1 MITQY
6 ITTSDGLTEIED
18 FRPGCWVKVV
28 NPSEKE
34 IAYLVGQF
42 GMPIDFL
49 TDPLD
54 VDERAR
60 FEVDEGNTLI
70 LIRSAR
76 REPEEAAIPYITLPI
91 GIILTQDLIIT
102 VTLTEV
108 DVMEEFLSGWV
119 RNHDTQQR
127 TRFVLQLCYRTALR
141 FLRYLKEINRMT
153 GVIERNLH
161 RSTTNDQLLGLF
173 NLQKSL
179 VYFTTSLRSN
189 SLMVE
194 KFSYQSVLDMTDE
207 EHDLY
212 EEMVIENK
220 QALEMA
226 NIYTSIITG
235 MTGTFASIINNN
247 VNVVMKLLTSMTILI
262 ALPTMIASIYGM
274 NVPLP
279 LQEVPHAFLF
289 VMGAAL
295 SLSAIGLFVLIRW
308 KVL

>member
-6 ITTSDGLTEIED
+6 ITTPEGLTEIED

-28 NPSEKE
+28 NPTEKE
-34 IAYLVGQF
+34 IASLVNHF

-60 FEVDEGNTLI
+60 FEVDEGHTLI

-91 GIILTQDLIIT
+91 GIILTNDLLIT
-102 VTLTEV
+102 VTLAEV

-119 RNHDTQQR
+119 RNHDTSKQ

-189 SLMVE
+189 SLMAE
-194 KFSYQSVLDMTDE
+194 KFSYQSVLDMTDD
-207 EHDLY
+207 EHNLY

-235 MTGTFASIINNN
+235 MAGTFASIINNN
-247 VNVVMKLLTSMTILI
+247 VNVVMKLLTSVTILI

-279 LQEVPHAFLF
+279 LQTYPHAFPV
-289 VMGAAL
+289 VMGTAL
-295 SLSAIGLFVLIRW
+295 GLSAIGLFVLIRW

>member
-6 ITTSDGLTEIED
+6 ITTSEGLTEIED

-28 NPSEKE
+28 NPTEKE

-91 GIILTQDLIIT
+91 GIILTQDLLIT

-119 RNHDTQQR
+119 RNHDTRQR

-247 VNVVMKLLTSMTILI
+247 VNVVMKLLTSVTILI

-274 NVPLP
+274 NVHLP
-279 LQEVPHAFLF
+279 LQEAPYAFPF
-289 VMGAAL
+289 VMGTAL
-295 SLSAIGLFVLIRW
+295 SLSAIGLFILIRW

>member
-6 ITTSDGLTEIED
+6 ITTSEGLTAIDD
-18 FRPGCWVKVV
+18 FRDGCWIKVV
-28 NPSEKE
+28 NPTDKE
-34 IAYLVGQF
+34 INFLVERF
-42 GMPIDFL
+42 GVWIEFF

-54 VDERAR
+54 LDERAR

-70 LIRSAR
+70 LLRSPR

-91 GIILTQDLIIT
+91 GMIFTSSVLIT

-108 DVMEEFLSGWV
+108 DVLEEFVNGWV
-119 RNHDTQQR
+119 RNFDTRQR
-127 TRFVLQLCYRTALR
+127 TRFALQICYRSALK

-153 GVIERNLH
+153 SQIEMDLHLSTRNE
-161 RSTTNDQLLGLF
+161 QLLDLF

-179 VYFTTSLRSN
+179 VFFTTSLRSN

-194 KFSYQSVLDMTDE
+194 KISYSSVLDMTEDE
-207 EHDLY
+207 LEIY

-220 QALEMA
+220 QGLEMA

-247 VNVVMKLLTSMTILI
+247 VSVVMKLLTSITILI
-262 ALPTMIASIYGM
+262 ALPTLVSSIYGM
-274 NVPLP
+274 NVDLP
-279 LQEVPHAFLF
+279 LQHVPFAFLV
-289 VMGAAL
+289 VMGVAISA
-295 SLSAIGLFVLIRW
+295 SLLGFFVLIRW
-308 KVL
+308 KLL

>member
-6 ITTSDGLTEIED
+6 ISTPEGLTEVED
-18 FRPGCWVKVV
+18 FRPGTWVKVV
-28 NPSEKE
+28 NPTEKE
-34 IAYLVGQF
+34 IASLVSRF
-42 GMPIDFL
+42 HMPIDFV

-60 FEVDEGNTLI
+60 FEVEEENTLI
-70 LIRSAR
+70 LIRTAR

-91 GIILTQDLIIT
+91 GIILTPDLIIT

-119 RNHDTQQR
+119 RNHDTRQR
-127 TRFVLQLCYRTALR
+127 TRFLLQLCYRTVLR

-153 GVIERNLH
+153 GQIERNLH

-194 KFSYQSVLDMTDE
+194 KFSYQSVLDMSEDE
-207 EHDLY
+207 LDLY
-212 EEMVIENK
+212 DEMVIENK

-247 VNVVMKLLTSMTILI
+247 VNVVMKLLTSVTILI

-274 NVPLP
+274 NVALP
-279 LQEVPHAFLF
+279 LQELSFAFPII
-289 VMGAAL
+289 MGTAL
-295 SLSAIGLFVLIRW
+295 SLSAIGLFILIRW

>member
-6 ITTSDGLTEIED
+6 ITTPEGLTEIED
-18 FRPGCWVKVV
+18 YQPGCWVKVV
-28 NPSEKE
+28 NPTEKD
-34 IAYLVGQF
+34 IAFLVNRF

-91 GIILTQDLIIT
+91 GIILTTDLIIT

-119 RNHDTQQR
+119 RNHDTRKR

-153 GVIERNLH
+153 GIIERNLH

-194 KFSYQSVLDMTDE
+194 KFSYQSVFDMTDD

-226 NIYTSIITG
+226 NIYTSIVTG
-235 MTGTFASIINNN
+235 MIGTFASIINNN
-247 VNVVMKLLTSMTILI
+247 VNVVMKLLTSVTILI
-262 ALPTMIASIYGM
+262 SLPTMVASIYGM
-274 NVPLP
+274 NIPLP
-279 LQEVPHAFLF
+279 LQQYTGAFPV
-289 VMGAAL
+289 VMGSALGL
-295 SLSAIGLFVLIRW
+295 SLIGLFVLIRW

>member
-28 NPSEKE
+28 NPTEKE

-91 GIILTQDLIIT
+91 GIILTQDLTIT

-119 RNHDTQQR
+119 RNHDTSQR

-226 NIYTSIITG
+226 NIYTSILTG

-247 VNVVMKLLTSMTILI
+247 VNVVMKLLTSVTILI

-274 NVPLP
+274 NVSLP
-279 LQEVPHAFLF
+279 FQEVPHAFLF
-289 VMGAAL
+289 VMGTAL
-295 SLSAIGLFVLIRW
+295 SLSAVGLFVLLKW

>member
-6 ITTSDGLTEIED
+6 ITTSEGLTEIDE

-28 NPSEKE
+28 NPTEKE
-34 IAYLVGQF
+34 IAALVSRF

-60 FEVDEGNTLI
+60 FEAEDGCTLI

-91 GIILTQDLIIT
+91 GIILAGDLIIT

-119 RNHDTQQR
+119 RNHDTRQQ

-153 GVIERNLH
+153 GIIERNLH

-189 SLMVE
+189 SLMVQ
-194 KFSYQSVLDMTDE
+194 KFQYQSVLDMTDD

-212 EEMVIENK
+212 EEMVIENR

-235 MTGTFASIINNN
+235 MIGTFASIINNN
-247 VNVVMKLLTSMTILI
+247 VSVVMKLLTAVTILI
-262 ALPTMIASIYGM
+262 SLPTMVASIYGM
-274 NVPLP
+274 NIPLP
-279 LQEVPHAFLF
+279 LQDSSHAFPA
-289 VMGAAL
+289 VMGSAL
-295 SLSAIGLFVLIRW
+295 GLSAIGLFILIRW

>member
-6 ITTSDGLTEIED
+6 ITTSAGLTEIEEY
-18 FRPGCWVKVV
+18 RPGCWVKVV
-28 NPSEKE
+28 NPTEKE
-34 IAYLVGQF
+34 IASLVTQF

-60 FEVDEGNTLI
+60 FEVEEGNTLI

-91 GIILTQDLIIT
+91 GIILTPDLTIT

-119 RNHDTQQR
+119 RNHDTRQR

-153 GVIERNLH
+153 GQIERKLH
-161 RSTTNDQLLGLF
+161 RSTTNEQLLGLF

-189 SLMVE
+189 SLMIE

-212 EEMVIENK
+212 EEIVIENK

-247 VNVVMKLLTSMTILI
+247 VNVVMKLLTSVTILI

-274 NVPLP
+274 NINLPIQGHPL
-279 LQEVPHAFLF
+279 AFLM
-289 VMGAAL
+289 VMGTAL
-295 SLSAIGLFVLIRW
+295 SLSAVGLFVLIRW

>member
-1 MITQY
+1 MITRY
-6 ITTSDGLTEIED
+6 ITTSEGLTEIED
-18 FRPGCWVKVV
+18 FMPGCWVKVV
-28 NPSEKE
+28 NPTEKE
-34 IAYLVGQF
+34 IAYLVNQF

-91 GIILTQDLIIT
+91 GIILTRDLLIT

-119 RNHDTQQR
+119 RNHDTRQR

-194 KFSYQSVLDMTDE
+194 KFSYQSVLDMTDD

-220 QALEMA
+220 QGLEMA

-247 VNVVMKLLTSMTILI
+247 VNVVMKLLTSVTILI

-274 NVPLP
+274 NVDLP
-279 LQEVPHAFLF
+279 LQGVPHAFVF
-289 VMGAAL
+289 VMGTAL
-295 SLSAIGLFVLIRW
+295 GLSALGLFVLIRW

>member
-6 ITTSDGLTEIED
+6 ITTSEGLTEIED

-28 NPSEKE
+28 NPTEKE

-91 GIILTQDLIIT
+91 GIILTQDLLIT

-119 RNHDTQQR
+119 RNHDTRQR

-247 VNVVMKLLTSMTILI
+247 VNVVMKLLTSVTILI

-274 NVPLP
+274 NVHLP
-279 LQEVPHAFLF
+279 LQEAPYAFLF
-289 VMGAAL
+289 VMGTAL
-295 SLSAIGLFVLIRW
+295 SLSAIGFFILIRW

>member
-28 NPSEKE
+28 NPTEKE

-91 GIILTQDLIIT
+91 GIILTQELIIT

-119 RNHDTQQR
+119 RNHDTRQR

-226 NIYTSIITG
+226 NIYTSILTG

-247 VNVVMKLLTSMTILI
+247 VNVVMKLLTSVTILI

-274 NVPLP
+274 NVSLP
-279 LQEVPHAFLF
+279 FQEAPHAFIF
-289 VMGAAL
+289 VMGTAL
-295 SLSAIGLFVLIRW
+295 SLSAVGLFVLLKW

>member
-1 MITQY
+1 MITRY
-6 ITTSDGLTEIED
+6 ITTPEGLTEIED

-28 NPSEKE
+28 NPTEKE
-34 IAYLVGQF
+34 IASLVNQF

-60 FEVDEGNTLI
+60 FEVDEGHTLI

-91 GIILTQDLIIT
+91 GIILTNSLLIT

-119 RNHDTQQR
+119 RNHDTRHQ

-247 VNVVMKLLTSMTILI
+247 VNVVMKLLTSVTILI
-262 ALPTMIASIYGM
+262 ALPTMVASIYGM
-274 NVPLP
+274 NIPLP
-279 LQEVPHAFLF
+279 LQDFSHAFPV
-289 VMGAAL
+289 VMGSAL
-295 SLSAIGLFVLIRW
+295 GLSAVGLFVLVRW

>member
-28 NPSEKE
+28 NPTEKE

-91 GIILTQDLIIT
+91 GIILTQELIIT

-119 RNHDTQQR
+119 RNHDTRQR

-226 NIYTSIITG
+226 NIYTSILTG

-247 VNVVMKLLTSMTILI
+247 VNVVMKLLTSVTILI

-274 NVPLP
+274 NVSLP
-279 LQEVPHAFLF
+279 FQEVPHAFLF
-289 VMGAAL
+289 VMGTAL
-295 SLSAIGLFVLIRW
+295 SLSAVGLFVLLKW

>member
-28 NPSEKE
+28 NPTEKE

-119 RNHDTQQR
+119 RNHDTRQR

-226 NIYTSIITG
+226 NIYTSILTG

-247 VNVVMKLLTSMTILI
+247 VNVVMKLLTSVTILI

-274 NVPLP
+274 NVSLP
-279 LQEVPHAFLF
+279 FQEVPHAFLF
-289 VMGAAL
+289 VMGTAL
-295 SLSAIGLFVLIRW
+295 SLSAVGLFVLLKW

>member
-6 ITTSDGLTEIED
+6 ITTSEGLTEIED
-18 FRPGCWVKVV
+18 YRPGCWVKVV
-28 NPSEKE
+28 NPTEKE
-34 IAYLVGQF
+34 IATLVSQF

-60 FEVDEGNTLI
+60 FEVDEGNTLV

-91 GIILTQDLIIT
+91 GIILTPDLIIT

-119 RNHDTQQR
+119 RNHDTRQR

-153 GVIERNLH
+153 GQIERKLH

-194 KFSYQSVLDMTDE
+194 KFSYQSVLDMTEE

-212 EEMVIENK
+212 EEIVIENK

-247 VNVVMKLLTSMTILI
+247 VNVVMKLLTSVTILI

-279 LQEVPHAFLF
+279 LQGNPFAFF
-289 VMGAAL
+289 AVMGTAI

>member
-6 ITTSDGLTEIED
+6 ITTSEGLTEIED
-18 FRPGCWVKVV
+18 FRPGSWVKVV
-28 NPSEKE
+28 NPTEKE
-34 IAYLVGQF
+34 IATLVNQF

-91 GIILTQDLIIT
+91 GIILTPDLIIT

-119 RNHDTQQR
+119 RNHDTRER
-127 TRFVLQLCYRTALR
+127 TRFVLQLCYRTVLR

-153 GVIERNLH
+153 GQIERKLH

-194 KFSYQSVLDMTDE
+194 KFSYQSVLDMTEE

-212 EEMVIENK
+212 EEIVIENK

-247 VNVVMKLLTSMTILI
+247 VNVVMKLLTSVTILI

-279 LQEVPHAFLF
+279 LQGNPFAFF
-289 VMGAAL
+289 AVMGTAI
-295 SLSAIGLFVLIRW
+295 SFSAIGLFVLIRW

>member
-6 ITTSDGLTEIED
+6 ITTSEGLTEIEE

-28 NPSEKE
+28 NPTEKD
-34 IAYLVGQF
+34 IAYLVNQF

-91 GIILTQDLIIT
+91 GIILTSDLLIT

-119 RNHDTQQR
+119 RNHDTRQR

-194 KFSYQSVLDMTDE
+194 KFSYQSVLDMTDD

-247 VNVVMKLLTSMTILI
+247 VNVVMKLLTSVTILI

-274 NVPLP
+274 NVDLP
-279 LQEVPHAFLF
+279 LQGAPHAFIF
-289 VMGAAL
+289 VMGTAA

>member
-28 NPSEKE
+28 NPTEKE

-119 RNHDTQQR
+119 RNHDTKQR

-279 LQEVPHAFLF
+279 LQEAPHAFLF

>member
-6 ITTSDGLTEIED
+6 ITTPEGLIETED
-18 FRPGCWVKVV
+18 YQPGTWVKVV
-28 NPSEKE
+28 NPTEKE
-34 IAYLVGQF
+34 IASLVSRF
-42 GMPIDFL
+42 DMPIDFL

-60 FEVDEGNTLI
+60 FEVEDGNTLI

-91 GIILTQDLIIT
+91 GIILTPDLIIT

-119 RNHDTQQR
+119 RNHDTRQR
-127 TRFVLQLCYRTALR
+127 TRFVLQLCYRTVLR

-153 GVIERNLH
+153 GTIERNLH

-194 KFSYQSVLDMTDE
+194 KFSYQSVLDMTDD

-247 VNVVMKLLTSMTILI
+247 VNVVMKLLTSVTILI

-274 NVPLP
+274 NVDLP
-279 LQEVPHAFLF
+279 LQGFPYAFP
-289 VMGAAL
+289 VIMGTAL